1 MKLLIL
7 SNEVADLKGFVEC
20 WSSFYNYSS
29 ESYYVPIVGKKRFSK
44 DDLSKLF
51 EWKNG
56 GKLAKKK
63 QKAFDSII
71 AKIDR
76 INTLKAN
83 FCFDTFLKE
92 FSFVKGMIWKM
103 FLLHVIQPDSYPIFD
118 QHVYRAY
125 LFIAKNQRAEIPDNK
140 HKQDVYFKE
149 YAPFFNE
156 LVSKGV
162 SRKKLD
168 EALWA
173 FGKFL
178 KTPYGR
184 KI

>member
-1 MKLLIL
+1 MNFPILI
-7 SNEVADLKGFVEC
+7 NKEVKTKDFVDF
-20 WSSFYNYSS
+20 WSGFYNYSF

-63 QKAFDSII
+63 QKALDSII
-71 AKIDR
+71 AKIDK
-76 INTLKAN
+76 INALKAN
-83 FCFDTFLKE
+83 FCIDTFLKE
-92 FSFVKGMIWKM
+92 FSFVKGTIWKM

-125 LFIAKNQRAEIPDNK
+125 LFIVKHQRGEIPDNK
-140 HKQDVYFKE
+140 RKQDVYFKE

-156 LVSKGV
+156 LTSRGV

-178 KTPYGR
+178 KTPYGS

>member
-1 MKLLIL
+1 MNFTILYNSTVKLK
-7 SNEVADLKGFVEC
+7 EFVGF
-20 WSSFYNYSS
+20 WNAFYSYSL
-29 ESYYVPIVGKKRFSK
+29 EEYYTPIIEKKRFSK
-44 DDLSKLF
+44 DDLLKLF

-63 QKAFDSII
+63 QKALDSII

-76 INTLKAN
+76 INALKAN

-125 LFIAKNQRAEIPDNK
+125 LFIAKNQRGEIPDNK
-140 HKQDVYFKE
+140 RKQDVYFKE
-149 YAPFFNE
+149 YAPFFNK
-156 LVSKGV
+156 LAGKGI

-178 KTPYGR
+178 KTPYGG